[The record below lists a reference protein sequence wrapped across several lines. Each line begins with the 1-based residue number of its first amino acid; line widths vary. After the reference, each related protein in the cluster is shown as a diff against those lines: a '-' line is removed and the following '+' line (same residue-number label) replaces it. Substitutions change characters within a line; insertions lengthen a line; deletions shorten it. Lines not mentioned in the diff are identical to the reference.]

1 MTRVFGI
8 YQKELNSAFSSLVA
22 YIVIIVFLVITG
34 LFMWVFPQ
42 TNVITFGFA
51 NMDPLFSLAP
61 YVYMFLIPAITMR
74 SFAEEK
80 RSGTME
86 LLLTK
91 PLTDWQIILGKFS
104 ANFTLVVFALAP
116 TLIYYYSVYELGS
129 PQGNIDTAAVI
140 GSYIGL
146 LLLGAVFTSIG
157 IFSSALT
164 DNQIVSFI
172 LAVFFCFLFHDGFSS
187 IAAIDAWSDYTFII
201 GQLGIDYHYNSIS
214 KGLID
219 TRNLVYFFGLV
230 TLMLSATK
238 LILEKRKW

>member
-104 ANFTLVVFALAP
+104 ANFTLIYFE
-116 TLIYYYSVYELGS
+116 TLLHKYKM
-129 PQGNIDTAAVI
+129 
-140 GSYIGL
+140 
-146 LLLGAVFTSIG
+146 
-157 IFSSALT
+157 
-164 DNQIVSFI
+164 
-172 LAVFFCFLFHDGFSS
+172 
-187 IAAIDAWSDYTFII
+187 
-201 GQLGIDYHYNSIS
+201 IS
-214 KGLID
+214 
-219 TRNLVYFFGLV
+219 
-230 TLMLSATK
+230 
-238 LILEKRKW
+238 